1 MILIARERILP
12 LPAVPA
18 YLAGHGIRVELR
30 DVQEWARRGWLES
43 FRVAGW
49 HTSAEALRRMANTA
63 VRAYDPFGLFY
74 PTTHRMHAQ
83 AVRLLAPLRARG

>member
-30 DVQEWARRGWLES
+30 DVQKWARRGWLES

-49 HTSAEALRRMANTA
+49 HTSAEALVRMAYGVVA
-63 VRAYDPFGLFY
+63 LYDPRGADSSEANRA
-74 PTTHRMHAQ
+74 HGE